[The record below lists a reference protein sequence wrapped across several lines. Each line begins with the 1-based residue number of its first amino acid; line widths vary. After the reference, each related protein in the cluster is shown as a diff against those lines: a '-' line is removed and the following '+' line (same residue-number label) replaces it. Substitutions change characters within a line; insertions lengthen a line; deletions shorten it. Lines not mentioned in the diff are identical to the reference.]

1 MIRLFVIEDHP
12 IIVTGLRNL
21 FRPSRDG
28 VEING
33 SSASAEEAILIAD
46 PAIFDIIMLDLWLQA
61 STPGENIKM
70 LKEKFPDKPIVM
82 FTSESSSVWQRK
94 MFDAGA
100 TAYLLKTAEK
110 NEIKLTLEKV
120 AVATTVFAGIMEQDF
135 LNKKLSPEPLSIIS
149 AKHFLTP
156 NQLEIAIMLSDGVT
170 QKKIA
175 DSKGTSI
182 SNIEKTI
189 KHIRE
194 AFNARNNAELIKI
207 LLEQGII

>member
-21 FRPSRDG
+21 FRPSRD
-28 VEING
+28 EIEIYG
-33 SSASAEEAILIAD
+33 SAFSAEEAVQTAD
-46 PAIFDIIMLDLWLQA
+46 PEAFDIIMLDLWLQ
-61 STPGENIKM
+61 SSPPLENIKK
-70 LKEKFPDKPIVM
+70 LREKFPEKPVVM
-82 FTSESSSVWQRK
+82 FTSEESSVWQRK

-100 TAYLLKTAEK
+100 KAYLLKTAEK

-120 AVATTVFAGIMEQDF
+120 AMGMTVFAGVMEQDY
-135 LNKKLSPEPLSIIS
+135 LNKKLNPQIS
-149 AKHFLTP
+149 NAKHFLTP
-156 NQLEIAIMLSDGVT
+156 NQLEIAIMLSNGVT

-207 LLEQGII
+207 LLEQGVI

>member
-1 MIRLFVIEDHP
+1 VIRLFIIEDHP

-21 FRPSRDG
+21 FRPSRD
-28 VEING
+28 EIEIYG
-33 SSASAEEAILIAD
+33 SASSADEAVKTDNSEA
-46 PAIFDIIMLDLWLQA
+46 FDIIMLDLWLQ
-61 STPGENIKM
+61 SSPPLENMKK

-82 FTSESSSVWQRK
+82 FTSEESSVWQRK

-100 TAYLLKTAEK
+100 KAYLLKTAEK

-120 AVATTVFAGIMEQDF
+120 AMGMTVFAGVMEQDY
-135 LNKKLSPEPLSIIS
+135 LNKKLNSEI
-149 AKHFLTP
+149 ANARHFLTP
-156 NQLEIAIMLSDGVT
+156 NQLEIAIMLSNGVT

-175 DSKGTSI
+175 DNKGTSI

>member
-21 FRPSRDG
+21 FRPSRD
-28 VEING
+28 EIEIYG
-33 SSASAEEAILIAD
+33 SASSADEAVQTAD
-46 PAIFDIIMLDLWLQA
+46 PEAFDIIMLDLWLQL
-61 STPGENIKM
+61 SPPLENMKK
-70 LKEKFPDKPIVM
+70 LREKFPGKPVVM
-82 FTSESSSVWQRK
+82 FTSEESSVWQRK

-100 TAYLLKTAEK
+100 KAYLLKTAEK
-110 NEIKLTLEKV
+110 IEIKLTLEKV
-120 AVATTVFAGIMEQDF
+120 AMGMTVFAGVMEQDY
-135 LNKKLSPEPLSIIS
+135 LNKKLNLEMAS
-149 AKHFLTP
+149 ARHFLTP
-156 NQLEIAIMLSDGVT
+156 NQLEIVIMLSNGTT

-175 DSKGTSI
+175 DNKGTSV

>member
-1 MIRLFVIEDHP
+1 VIRLFVIEDHP

-21 FRPSRDG
+21 FRPSRD
-28 VEING
+28 EIEIYG
-33 SSASAEEAILIAD
+33 SASSADEAVQTAD
-46 PAIFDIIMLDLWLQA
+46 PEVFDIIMLDLWLQ
-61 STPGENIKM
+61 SSPPLENMKK

-82 FTSESSSVWQRK
+82 FTSEESSVWQRK

-100 TAYLLKTAEK
+100 KAYLLKTAEK
-110 NEIKLTLEKV
+110 IEIKLTLEKV
-120 AVATTVFAGIMEQDF
+120 AMGMTVFAGVMEQDY
-135 LNKKLSPEPLSIIS
+135 LNKKLSQEMAS
-149 AKHFLTP
+149 ARHFLTP
-156 NQLEIAIMLSDGVT
+156 NQLEIAIMLSNGTT

-175 DSKGTSI
+175 DNKGTSV

-194 AFNARNNAELIKI
+194 AFNARNNAELTKI

>member
-21 FRPSRDG
+21 FRPSRD
-28 VEING
+28 EIEIYG
-33 SSASAEEAILIAD
+33 SASSADEALQNAN
-46 PAIFDIIMLDLWLQA
+46 PEAFDIIMLDLWLQSSA
-61 STPGENIKM
+61 PLENIKK
-70 LKEKFPDKPIVM
+70 LKEKFPEKPVVM
-82 FTSESSSVWQRK
+82 FTSEESSVWQRK

-100 TAYLLKTAEK
+100 KAYLLKTAEK
-110 NEIKLTLEKV
+110 NEIRLTLEKV
-120 AVATTVFAGIMEQDF
+120 AMGMTVFAGVMEQDY
-135 LNKKLSPEPLSIIS
+135 LNKKLSSEIAS
-149 AKHFLTP
+149 ARHFLTP

-194 AFNARNNAELIKI
+194 SFNARNNAELIKI

>member
-21 FRPSRDG
+21 FRPSRD
-28 VEING
+28 EIEIYG
-33 SSASAEEAILIAD
+33 SASSADEAVQTAD
-46 PAIFDIIMLDLWLQA
+46 PEVFDIIMLDLWLQ
-61 STPGENIKM
+61 SSPPLENMKK

-82 FTSESSSVWQRK
+82 FTSEESSVWQRK
-94 MFDAGA
+94 MFDAGVK
-100 TAYLLKTAEK
+100 AYLLKTAEK
-110 NEIKLTLEKV
+110 IEIKLTLEKV
-120 AVATTVFAGIMEQDF
+120 AMGMTVFAGVMEQDY
-135 LNKKLSPEPLSIIS
+135 LNKKLSQEMAS
-149 AKHFLTP
+149 ARHFLTP
-156 NQLEIAIMLSDGVT
+156 NQLEIAIMLSNGTT

-175 DSKGTSI
+175 DNKGTSV

-194 AFNARNNAELIKI
+194 AFNARNNAELTKI

>member
-21 FRPSRDG
+21 FRPSRD
-28 VEING
+28 EIEIYG
-33 SSASAEEAILIAD
+33 SASSADETVQTAD
-46 PAIFDIIMLDLWLQA
+46 PEAFDIIMLDLWLQ
-61 STPGENIKM
+61 SSLPLENMKK
-70 LKEKFPDKPIVM
+70 LREKFQHKPIVI
-82 FTSESSSVWQRK
+82 FTSEESSIWQRK
-94 MFDAGA
+94 MIDAGA
-100 TAYLLKTAEK
+100 KAYLLKTAEK

-120 AVATTVFAGIMEQDF
+120 AMGMTVFAGVMEQDY
-135 LNKKLSPEPLSIIS
+135 LKKKLNTEITN
-149 AKHFLTP
+149 ARHFLTP
-156 NQLEIAIMLSDGVT
+156 NQLEIAIMLSNGIT

-175 DSKGTSI
+175 DNKGTSI

-207 LLEQGII
+207 LLERGII

>member
-21 FRPSRDG
+21 FRPSRD
-28 VEING
+28 EIEIYG
-33 SSASAEEAILIAD
+33 SASSADEAVQTAD
-46 PAIFDIIMLDLWLQA
+46 PEVFDIIMLDLWLQ
-61 STPGENIKM
+61 SSPPLENMKK

-82 FTSESSSVWQRK
+82 FTSEESSVWQRK

-100 TAYLLKTAEK
+100 KAYLLKTAEK
-110 NEIKLTLEKV
+110 IEIKLTLEKV
-120 AVATTVFAGIMEQDF
+120 AMGMTVFAGVMEQDY
-135 LNKKLSPEPLSIIS
+135 LNKKLSQEMAS
-149 AKHFLTP
+149 ARHFLTP
-156 NQLEIAIMLSDGVT
+156 NQLEIAIMLSNGTT

-175 DSKGTSI
+175 DNKGTSV

-194 AFNARNNAELIKI
+194 AFNARNNAELTKI

>member
-28 VEING
+28 IEING
-33 SSASAEEAILIAD
+33 SAASAEEAIQTAD
-46 PAIFDIIMLDLWLQA
+46 PEIFDIIMLDLWLQS

-100 TAYLLKTAEK
+100 KAYLLKTAEK

-120 AVATTVFAGIMEQDF
+120 AMGMTVFAGIMEQDF
-135 LNKKLSPEPLSIIS
+135 LNKKLSPETLSTSS

-156 NQLEIAIMLSDGVT
+156 NQLEIAIMLSNGVT

>member
-21 FRPSRDG
+21 FRPSRD
-28 VEING
+28 EIEIYG
-33 SSASAEEAILIAD
+33 SASSADEAAQTAD
-46 PAIFDIIMLDLWLQA
+46 PEAFDIIMLDLWLQT
-61 STPGENIKM
+61 SPPLENMKK
-70 LKEKFPDKPIVM
+70 LKEKFPDKPVVM
-82 FTSESSSVWQRK
+82 FTSEESSVWQRK
-94 MFDAGA
+94 MFDAGVK
-100 TAYLLKTAEK
+100 AYLLKTAEK

-120 AVATTVFAGIMEQDF
+120 AMGMTVFAGVMEQEY
-135 LNKKLSPEPLSIIS
+135 LNKKLSQEIAS
-149 AKHFLTP
+149 AKHYLTP
-156 NQLEIAIMLSDGVT
+156 NQLEIAIMLSNGVT

-175 DSKGTSI
+175 DNKGTSI

>member
-21 FRPSRDG
+21 FRPSRD
-28 VEING
+28 EIEIYG
-33 SSASAEEAILIAD
+33 SAFSVEEAVQTAD
-46 PAIFDIIMLDLWLQA
+46 PEAFDIIMLDLWIQT
-61 STPGENIKM
+61 SPPVENIKK
-70 LKEKFPDKPIVM
+70 LREKFPDKPVVM
-82 FTSESSSVWQRK
+82 FTSEESSVWQRK

-100 TAYLLKTAEK
+100 KGYLLKTVEK

-120 AVATTVFAGIMEQDF
+120 AMGMTVFAGVMEQDY
-135 LNKKLSPEPLSIIS
+135 LNKKFNPQITT

-156 NQLEIAIMLSDGVT
+156 NQIEIAIMLSNGVT

-189 KHIRE
+189 KHMRE
-194 AFNARNNAELIKI
+194 SFNARNNSELIKI
-207 LLEQGII
+207 LLEQAVI